1 MLSILMAVLMPYQ
14 TVKLD
19 KASFDLITPVQIK
32 KIIKDIEPEI
42 KKEEYQIYTS
52 KRRGK
57 SFTNC

>member
-19 KASFDLITPVQIK
+19 KASFDLIAPVQIK

>member
-19 KASFDLITPVQIK
+19 KASFDLIAPVQIK
-32 KIIKDIEPEI
+32 KIIKDIKPEI
-42 KKEEYQIYTS
+42 KKEEYQVYTS

>member
-1 MLSILMAVLMPYQ
+1 MLSIIMAVLMPYQ
-14 TVKLD
+14 TLKLD
-19 KASFDLITPVQIK
+19 KASFDLIAPVQIK

-42 KKEEYQIYTS
+42 KKEEYQVYTS

>member
-19 KASFDLITPVQIK
+19 KASFDLIAPVQIK

-42 KKEEYQIYTS
+42 KKEEYQVYTS